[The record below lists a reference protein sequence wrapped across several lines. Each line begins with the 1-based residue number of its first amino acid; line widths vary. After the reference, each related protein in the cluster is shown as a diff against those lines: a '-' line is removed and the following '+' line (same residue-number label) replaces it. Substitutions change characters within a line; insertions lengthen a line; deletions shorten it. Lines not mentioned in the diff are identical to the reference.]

1 MNYTQSDPPFV
12 EDLLRSGKPFVPFSE
27 FSVHDICDLSH
38 KEANDWLERR
48 LQEEKPFIIHGF
60 DKLDNWDRRILS
72 SKSLVDLSSSG
83 SIPVRNCQTGRDVRM
98 KLADLFQ
105 FQTDHTRSNNI
116 RESLYAKDLQCPEE
130 WVKALKAILP
140 SSLQHLGSL
149 DLFRVLPREI
159 APEVL
164 MAYAGTQG
172 SFSGF
177 HRCFSGSV
185 ALNLVIESK
194 DRRSGSICFGTDR
207 QSQTKYDAYMEE
219 LGKSSH
225 TDWANV
231 SIAQL
236 RSANFPIYVTYQG
249 PGDLIVYPS
258 ATSHQ
263 VWNIGPMV
271 TRVVWNVMHTS
282 SMASFFDYIQPAY
295 QRQCHTD
302 TGRVPLIPLHA
313 LRDPTALSAKELKLV
328 LEIFER
334 LVDDDDTGS
343 NVPVKLVDTQGAVV
357 ECNYCGLTIWNRH
370 LHCEQCGDFDLCM
383 PCFVSGRSCKHI
395 TDYTWAELIP
405 REDCHALIDAIRK
418 NTDFLSSSNPRI
430 AEQQSL
436 GLLAKAAADARRQ
449 SMSKEK
455 PVRARIKPADPRGR
469 IMGFV
474 DNVFDQK
481 RGKRASA
488 GPQVTPSQTAVS
500 LQGRK
505 RPRSNSSEG
514 FEQGLLDR
522 SRFSSTEDTQPPGIV
537 RSESNDLRSGGTAE
551 PNIHLAQV
559 HPYVDHWPKGQK
571 LRICDLV
578 ESRTETAA
586 GEGSSRHHVTQ
597 YQPAVLPEIPNRR
610 DLPPRED
617 NYSLS
622 SASTSTSEE
631 SIPVLE
637 KRLDALRRYAD
648 DLLELSLVE
657 SHAKLL
663 EKITAYETQIEE
675 IKRRKAERLFS
686 NLTRD
691 FPDLANVAMEEARRR
706 GL

>member
-27 FSVHDICDLSH
+27 FSFHDICDLSH

-83 SIPVRNCQTGRDVRM
+83 FAYLESLLVAIPVRNCQTGRDVRM
-98 KLADLFQ
+98 KLADLCQ

-357 ECNYCGLTIWNRH
+357 ECSNHWVFWLKLRQMLDDSLWNGSAICAETTI
-370 LHCEQCGDFDLCM
+370 QCGKASHAPSAL
-383 PCFVSGRSCKHI
+383 RSS
-395 TDYTWAELIP
+395 A
-405 REDCHALIDAIRK
+405 
-418 NTDFLSSSNPRI
+418 SV
-430 AEQQSL
+430 
-436 GLLAKAAADARRQ
+436 
-449 SMSKEK
+449 SKEK

>member
-1 MNYTQSDPPFV
+1 PPFV

-27 FSVHDICDLSH
+27 FSVLDICDLSH

-60 DKLDNWDRRILS
+60 DKLDNWDKRILS
-72 SKSLVDLSSSG
+72 SKSLVDL
-83 SIPVRNCQTGRDVRM
+83 NCQTGRDVRM

-116 RESLYAKDLQCPEE
+116 RESLFSLYAKDLQCPEE
-130 WVKALKAILP
+130 WVKALKAVLP

-164 MAYAGTQG
+164 MA
-172 SFSGF
+172 SGF

-207 QSQTKYDAYMEE
+207 QSQTNYDAYMEE

-225 TDWANV
+225 TDWANI

-236 RSANFPIYVTYQG
+236 RSANFPIYVTYQE

-263 VWNIGPMV
+263 VWNVGPMV

-313 LRDPTALSAKELKLV
+313 LRDPTALSAKELKLL
-328 LEIFER
+328 LETFER
-334 LVDDDDTGS
+334 LVDDDDAGS

-370 LHCEQCGDFDLCM
+370 LHCEQCGDFDLCL

-405 REDCHALIDAIRK
+405 REDCQALIDATRK
-418 NTDFLSSSNPRI
+418 DTDFLSSSNPRI
-430 AEQQSL
+430 AEQKSL
-436 GLLAKAAADARRQ
+436 GLLARAAADARRQ
-449 SMSKEK
+449 SMVSTTPKEK

-481 RGKRASA
+481 RGKRAST
-488 GPQVTPSQTAVS
+488 GPQMTPSQTAVS

-505 RPRSNSSEG
+505 RLRSNSSEG

-522 SRFSSTEDTQPPGIV
+522 SRFSSTEDTQLPGIV
-537 RSESNDLRSGGTAE
+537 RSESDDLRSRDTAR
-551 PNIHLAQV
+551 PNIHLTKV
-559 HPYVDHWPKGQK
+559 HTDVNHWPKAQ

-578 ESRTETAA
+578 ESRAESAA
-586 GEGSSRHHVTQ
+586 AEGNSRNHATQ
-597 YQPAVLPEIPNRR
+597 YQPAALLEIPNRR
-610 DLPPRED
+610 DHPSRED
-617 NYSLS
+617 NYSPS
-622 SASTSTSEE
+622 STSTSTGEE

-637 KRLDALRRYAD
+637 KRLEALRRYAD

-663 EKITAYETQIEE
+663 EKIITYETQIEQ
-675 IKRRKAERLFS
+675 IRRQKAEKLFS
-686 NLTRD
+686 NLNRD